1 MKAYVIAL
9 AVGLVAGLLY
19 GGLGVKSP
27 APPVIALVGLL
38 GMLGGEQAV
47 GWARVRWFSSA
58 QTVHAT
64 SIIMPPHRSDD
75 RSAQVMPAASE
86 KHPFADGERSDS

>member
-1 MKAYVIAL
+1 MKAYFIAL
-9 AVGLVAGLLY
+9 GVGLVAGLLY

-64 SIIMPPHRSDD
+64 SITLPPQRSNG
-75 RSAQVMPAASE
+75 RVAQALPAASE
-86 KHPFADGERSDS
+86 MHPSVDVERSDS

>member
-1 MKAYVIAL
+1 MKAYVIAM
-9 AVGLVAGLLY
+9 AVGLVAVLLY

-64 SIIMPPHRSDD
+64 SIIMSPHRSDG
-75 RSAQVMPAASE
+75 RSARAMPAASE